1 MTSKAQKSKAQPF
14 PDREIAA
21 TKTAQEEIN
30 DKQWD
35 CTHGQLMISFP
46 PMAHG

>member
-1 MTSKAQKSKAQPF
+1 MAQKQKSQPI

-30 DKQWD
+30 DN
-35 CTHGQLMISFP
+35 THGQLMISFP